1 VSIHVYSPALWRMG
15 HYYYDEQGIM
25 NRVSMTYTDELA
37 EST

>member
-1 VSIHVYSPALWRMG
+1 VYSPALWRMG

-37 EST
+37 ESL